1 MKVKDRFQTTSSCHF
16 QQLAQFPLTSSGDVD
31 QEELER
37 FVEGE
42 QQAQQ
47 KNVVPATTME
57 RTIATIWQEV
67 LGLEKVSVYD
77 KFFSLGGHSL
87 RMSQVHSKMQSVL
100 NQNISMVDLFK
111 YPTIQA
117 LAQFLTQGE
126 QAEDV
131 FEESNVRADMR
142 RERYQRRAQH
152 QRRERQ
158 EKEESQEKEVHEWQK

>member
-1 MKVKDRFQTTSSCHF
+1 
-16 QQLAQFPLTSSGDVD
+16 
-31 QEELER
+31 
-37 FVEGE
+37 
-42 QQAQQ
+42 
-47 KNVVPATTME
+47 
-57 RTIATIWQEV
+57 
-67 LGLEKVSVYD
+67 
-77 KFFSLGGHSL
+77 
-87 RMSQVHSKMQSVL
+87 MSQVHSKMQSVL

-158 EKEESQEKEVHEWQK
+158 EKEESQEKEVHQWQK